1 VIATIAWR
9 EFRILFLS
17 PLAWVVLAV
26 VQFILG
32 YSFLVQL
39 ELIISNQGQLAAL
52 PDAPGITELVAQP
65 LYGVA
70 GIIMLMV
77 APMLTMR
84 SLAEERRNGTLVL
97 LLTSPV
103 ALIEVVLGKFLG
115 LLGLFAAMVL
125 LTALMPLSLGLGTAL
140 DYGLVAAGALALLLL
155 LATFAAV
162 GLFMSSLTDQPTVAA
177 VATYGAL
184 LFLWIIDWASQAQSE
199 AMSGLF
205 PYLSLIRHF
214 EDLSRGLFSSADIVY
229 FLLAI
234 TLFLLLTLWRLDAD
248 RLPGR

>member
-1 VIATIAWR
+1 VTFTIAWR
-9 EFRILFLS
+9 EFRNLFLS

-39 ELIISNQGQLAAL
+39 ELIVANQGQFAAL

-65 LYGVA
+65 LFGVA
-70 GIIMLMV
+70 AIVMLMV

-84 SLAEERRNGTLVL
+84 SIAEERRNGTLVL
-97 LLTSPV
+97 LLTAPV

-115 LLGLFAAMVL
+115 LIGLFTAMVL
-125 LTALMPLSLGLGTAL
+125 LTALMPLSLGLGTEL
-140 DYGLVAAGALALLLL
+140 DYGLVAAGALALFLL

-184 LFLWIIDWASQAQSE
+184 LFLWIIDWASQAE
-199 AMSGLF
+199 PGAVGGLF
-205 PYLSLIRHF
+205 PYLSLIRHY
-214 EDLSRGLFSSADIVY
+214 EDLSRGLFSSADIAY
-229 FLLAI
+229 FLIAI
-234 TLFLLLTLWRLDAD
+234 GLFLLLTLWRLDAE

>member
-1 VIATIAWR
+1 VTLTIAWR
-9 EFRILFLS
+9 EFRNLFLS

-32 YSFLVQL
+32 YSFLVQM
-39 ELIISNQGQLAAL
+39 ELIVASQGELAAL

-70 GIIMLMV
+70 AIVMLMV

-84 SLAEERRNGTLVL
+84 SIAEERRNGTLVL
-97 LLTSPV
+97 LLTAPV
-103 ALIEVVLGKFLG
+103 ALVEVVLGKFLG
-115 LLGLFAAMVL
+115 LLGLFTAMVL
-125 LTALMPLSLGLGTAL
+125 LTSLMPLSLALGTEL
-140 DYGLVAAGALALLLL
+140 DFGLVAAGALGLFLL

-184 LFLWIIDWASQAQSE
+184 LFLWIIDWAAQAE
-199 AMSGLF
+199 PGGVSGLF

-214 EDLSRGLFSSADIVY
+214 EDLSRGLFSSADVAY
-229 FLLAI
+229 FLIAI
-234 TLFLLLTLWRLDAD
+234 TLFLLLTLWRLDAE